1 MADQTGL
8 PPELQNIAAT
18 LNEDELKEI
27 AERCLAE
34 FEEDD
39 RSRKPWLEMN
49 AHWLALY
56 YQQDAPKNP
65 PWRDSSNEGIPML
78 AEACT
83 QFHARAYQA
92 FFPNKTPF
100 RAIPVGSVSQGDV
113 DRAERVT
120 KHLHHQLMV
129 EDRSYRKK
137 KDALLL
143 SVPLHGCFFTKVYY
157 DPLRGKNCVDNIRA
171 EDFVLPYGIGPRELT
186 EIDRKTHVIF
196 KPVHQTKLWAASG
209 YFLAQAMPWSEGDN
223 KPTTME
229 IDKAT
234 GFQQPGRPDTVYYSK
249 LIEQHRLLDLDG
261 DGIEEPYIV
270 VVDCKAR
277 KVLRISIRYGTDGMG
292 IPTED
297 KAPVEHF
304 VDWNFMPNPDGIY
317 GLGMGHLIGKIN
329 TAVNKM
335 LRQTVDA
342 GTLANM
348 KSGFFNKTVDVKK
361 GEIEMKMGKFTG
373 VNPGTG
379 ALKDNFME
387 FTFSGPDQTTF
398 AALQL
403 LMARGDRLATTTEAI
418 TGQVD
423 KVQQPTALLAL
434 IDQSL
439 QVFSTVYERLFYSW
453 EKELSL
459 VYDLNSKYLPESQ
472 YVTVLDLSGLE
483 RLQIGKQ
490 DYAPDLRIVPV
501 VDTKGG
507 TEKQRLAHAEAE
519 WQFALTNPLI
529 ANSPTHLYEASKRY
543 LEAIGSRDI
552 DRILPKIPEPGRVD
566 DPQIENIGLL
576 MPNPVIPPAF
586 PEQDHMKHLMVHE
599 ALLKDPIYGPRLPP
613 QSVAQMERHIQ
624 THVAYLY
631 GNTETALPG
640 FLDASGAAG
649 LGPINPMA
657 VAPMHALG
665 SPGTQGGVS
674 SPMGAGPN
682 MGGGQPP
689 QGAGGG
695 VGPSRSNAE
704 LV

>member
-1 MADQTGL
+1 LADQTGL
-8 PPELQNIAAT
+8 PPELQNVAAT
-18 LNEDELKEI
+18 LDEKELKEI
-27 AERCLAE
+27 AERCIAE

-39 RSRKPWLEMN
+39 NSRKPWLTMN

-65 PWRDSSNEGIPML
+65 PWQDSSTEGIPML

-92 FFPNKTPF
+92 FFPNKIPF
-100 RAIPVGSVSQGDV
+100 RAIPAESIAKADT
-113 DRAERVT
+113 DRADRVT
-120 KHLHHQLMV
+120 KHMHHQLMI
-129 EDRSYRKK
+129 EDGAYRKK

-143 SVPLHGCFFTKVYY
+143 SVPLHGCSFTKVYF
-157 DPLRGKNCVDNIRA
+157 DPLRQKNCVDNVRA
-171 EDFVLPYGIGPRELT
+171 EDFVIPYGIGPRELS
-186 EIDRKTHVIF
+186 EIDRKTHIIY
-196 KPVHQTKLWAASG
+196 KSVHQTKLWAASG
-209 YFLAQAMPWSEGDN
+209 YFIEAAEPWSQPDDR
-223 KPTTME
+223 KTTQE

-234 GFQQPGRPDTVYYSK
+234 GLQMPGRPDTVYYAK

-270 VVDCKAR
+270 VVDCQSR
-277 KVLRISIRYGTDGMG
+277 KVLRIAIRYGANPDGT
-292 IPTED
+292 PAND
-297 KAPVEHF
+297 KEPQEHF
-304 VDWNFMPNPDGIY
+304 VDWNFMPNPDGAY

-342 GTLANM
+342 GTLANS
-348 KSGFFNKTVDVKK
+348 KSGFFDKTIDVKK
-361 GEIEMKMGKFTG
+361 GEVKMNMGKFVG
-373 VNPGTG
+373 VNAGSGPI
-379 ALKDNFME
+379 KDKFME

-403 LMARGDRLATTTEAI
+403 LMQRGDRLATTTEAI
-418 TGQVD
+418 TGQTD
-423 KVQQPTALLAL
+423 SVQQPTALLAL

-459 VYDLNSKYLPESQ
+459 IYDLNSKYLPESQ
-472 YVTVLDLSGLE
+472 YVTVLGLE
-483 RLQIGKQ
+483 GLDRLQIGKM

-519 WQFALTNPLI
+519 WQFAVTNPLI
-529 ANSPTHLYEASKRY
+529 VNSPQHLYEASKRY

-552 DRILPKIPEPGRVD
+552 DRILPKIPTPGRVD

-586 PEQDHMKHLMVHE
+586 PEQDHMHHLQVHE
-599 ALLKDPIYGPRLPP
+599 ALMTDPVYAGRIAP
-613 QSVAQMERHIQ
+613 QALQQMEAHIRM
-624 THVAYLY
+624 HVAYLY
-631 GNTETALPG
+631 GHTETALPG
-640 FLDASGAAG
+640 FLDASGSAG

-657 VAPMHALG
+657 VAPLHA
-665 SPGTQGGVS
+665 
-674 SPMGAGPN
+674 MGAGGGASGVPSPVAGGAV
-682 MGGGQPP
+682 MGGGQSP
-689 QGAGGG
+689 QGPAGSAGGAK
-695 VGPSRSNAE
+695 SNAE

>member
-1 MADQTGL
+1 MPDQTGL
-8 PPELQNIAAT
+8 PPELQNIAVS
-18 LNEDELKEI
+18 LKEEELKEI

-56 YQQDAPKNP
+56 YQQDAPTNP
-65 PWRDSSNEGIPML
+65 PWRDSSSEGIPML

-92 FFPNKTPF
+92 FFPNKIPF
-100 RAIPVGSVSQGDV
+100 RAIPAESIAKADT
-113 DRAERVT
+113 DRADRVT
-120 KHLHHQLMV
+120 KHMHHQLMV

-143 SVPLHGCFFTKVYY
+143 SVPLHGSFFTKVYF
-157 DPLRGKNCVDNIRA
+157 DPLRQKNCVDNIRA
-171 EDFVLPYGIGPRELT
+171 EDLILPYGIGPRELS

-196 KPVHQTKLWAASG
+196 KSVHQTKLWAASG
-209 YFLAQAMPWSEGDN
+209 YFITPAVAYTQTEQS
-223 KPTTME
+223 PTTRE

-234 GFQQPGRPDTVYYSK
+234 GLVPGGRPDSVYYAK

-261 DGIEEPYIV
+261 DGLEEPYIV
-270 VVDCKAR
+270 TVDCTAR
-277 KVLRISIRYGTDGMG
+277 KVLRIAIRYETDETG
-292 IPTED
+292 IPSND
-297 KAPVEHF
+297 KEPREHF
-304 VDWNFMPNPDGIY
+304 VDWNFMPNPDGAY

-348 KSGFFNKTVDVKK
+348 KSGFFNKTMDVKK
-361 GEIEMKMGKFTG
+361 GEISMNMGKFTG
-373 VNPGTG
+373 VNPGSG

-387 FTFSGPDQTTF
+387 FTFSGPDTTTF
-398 AALQL
+398 QALQL
-403 LMARGDRLATTTEAI
+403 LMSRGDRLATTTEAI
-418 TGQVD
+418 TGQTD
-423 KVQQPTALLAL
+423 SVQQPTALLAL

-459 VYDLNSKYLPESQ
+459 IYDLNSKYLPESK
-472 YVTVLDLSGLE
+472 YVAILGLE
-483 RLQIGKQ
+483 GLDRLQIGKM
-490 DYAPDLRIVPV
+490 DYAPDLRIVPI

-507 TEKQRLAHAEAE
+507 TEKQRLAHADAE
-519 WQFALTNPLI
+519 WQFVLSNPLI
-529 ANSPTHLYEASKRY
+529 AQSPPHLYEASKRY

-552 DRILPKIPEPGRVD
+552 DRILPKIPSPGRVD

-576 MPNPVIPPAF
+576 MPNPVMPPAF
-586 PEQDHMKHLMVHE
+586 PEQDHMNHLMVHQ
-599 ALLKDPIYGPRLPP
+599 ALMDDLIYGPRLSPP
-613 QSVAQMERHIQ
+613 AVQQLDSHIRM
-624 THVAYLY
+624 HIAYLY
-631 GNTETALPG
+631 GHTETALPG
-640 FLDASGAAG
+640 FLDGSGAAG

-657 VAPMHALG
+657 VAPMHA
-665 SPGTQGGVS
+665 
-674 SPMGAGPN
+674 MGAGGAAGGVPSPMAGGAN
-682 MGGGQPP
+682 MGGGQPA

-695 VGPSRSNAE
+695 FGGPKSNAE